1 MSCQTMFD
9 TICYT
14 PCHMSDR
21 PPRIDALDWDDW
33 NRAHIAKHQVTP
45 AEVEEVVVGDAIAR
59 ASYKNRVA
67 VIGPTGTGRM
77 LTVIIGESPHQRHLY
92 YVFSARPASRVER
105 GEYQAARGGDPP

>member
-1 MSCQTMFD
+1 
-9 TICYT
+9 
-14 PCHMSDR
+14 MSDR

-105 GEYQAARGGDPP
+105 GEYRAAKGGGTP

>member
-1 MSCQTMFD
+1 
-9 TICYT
+9 
-14 PCHMSDR
+14 MSDR

-67 VIGPTGTGRM
+67 VIGLTGTGRM

-105 GEYQAARGGDPP
+105 GEYRAAKGGGTP